1 MAQNPDIKKIV
12 RGFLS
17 DSKMTTN
24 TINAIVNKR
33 FSLGDLKELDEKQ
46 LIDELREQ
54 LEGKRYRPSMHS
66 SLISVLCLGI

>member
-1 MAQNPDIKKIV
+1 
-12 RGFLS
+12 
-17 DSKMTTN
+17 MTTN